1 MPDLSTA
8 SWSETDASNSQPP
21 PNGWLEGQ
29 PPSTV
34 NDCARMMMGAL
45 KRWWNRDH
53 ASAGVTVGGTAN
65 AITLSYAAGPTA
77 YVQGEKFA
85 FIATGNNSGATTVN
99 INGLGAKSLYKQ
111 GLTGPITMVG
121 GEIKTGQLVEIEYDG
136 TQFQLISPVAG
147 SGDQTVFL
155 PSGVVAPFAGS
166 SAPAGWLL
174 CDGSAVSRTIYAALF
189 AAIGTTWGAGDGSTT
204 FNVPNMLGRV
214 PVGAGLAGSYAQTVG
229 SAAIT
234 TASSQITIAAN
245 DEIKTGTPLVYTTS
259 GTAIGGL
266 TPSNTYYAIIV
277 DSTHIKLASSLANAV
292 AGSAISLTTQGTGNH
307 TFTKNLTARTLGA
320 SGGEEAHALT
330 IAEMPSHNHPLAGSG
345 TANPGD
351 IYSGGQTNVGSVNPT
366 GLTGGSGSHN
376 NMPPYAGVIYIV
388 KT

>member
-1 MPDLSTA
+1 MPDLSAA
-8 SWSETDASNSQPP
+8 SWSEADASNSQPP
-21 PNGWLEGQ
+21 PNGWPEGQ

-65 AITLSYAAGPTA
+65 AITLSYLQNPAA

-85 FIATGNNSGATTVN
+85 FKATTSNTAAITVQIGTLSATN
-99 INGLGAKSLYKQ
+99 LYKQ
-111 GLTGPITMVG
+111 GLTGPIPMIG
-121 GEIKTGQLVEIEYDG
+121 GEITAGQLVEIEFDG
-136 TQFQLISPVAG
+136 TQFQLLSPVSG

-155 PSGVVAPFAGS
+155 PSGMLAPFGGS
-166 SAPAGWLL
+166 AAPAGWLL
-174 CDGSAVSRTIYAALF
+174 CNGVAVSRTTYAALF
-189 AAIGTTWGAGDGSTT
+189 AAIGTTWGAGDGSAT

-214 PVGAGLAGSYAQTVG
+214 PVGAGSAGNYAQTVG
-229 SAAIT
+229 SAAVI

-266 TPSNTYYAIIV
+266 TAGNTYFAIVV
-277 DSTHIKLASSLANAV
+277 DSTHTRVASSLANAL
-292 AGSAISLTTQGTGNH
+292 AGTAVTLTTQGTGNH
-307 TFTKNLTARTLGA
+307 TFTHNLTARTLGA
-320 SGGEEAHALT
+320 SGGEETHALT
-330 IAEMPSHNHPLAGSG
+330 MLEMPSHTHTYPVNGTGANGPQATGDAVTG
-345 TANPGD
+345 TAT
-351 IYSGGQTNVGSVNPT
+351 TNAA
-366 GLTGGSGSHN
+366 GGSGAHN
-376 NMPPYAGVIYIV
+376 NMQPYAGVTWII